1 MRRRRGARRPVSR
14 ASAAAPGAPARRACR
29 DRGPARSP
37 GPPGGRASGRVRDW
51 APGRGDR
58 ARAADRGGDRAV
70 GSACLALLAKSCGMI
85 ARCAALHREAWDS
98 GLLQVGVAGPMV
110 LRRGASGGARG
121 VGGVAP
127 TYGGASPRRAM
138 FQGAMMIAH
147 LPCRTDRLLL
157 RTLRLSDIDAF
168 HGYRSREDE
177 ARLQGWSPMPREQ
190 ALAFL
195 REEAADAPLRAGA
208 WRQIGIAT
216 HGDVLVGD
224 IGVHLSGDLGVAG
237 F

>member
-1 MRRRRGARRPVSR
+1 
-14 ASAAAPGAPARRACR
+14 
-29 DRGPARSP
+29 
-37 GPPGGRASGRVRDW
+37 
-51 APGRGDR
+51 
-58 ARAADRGGDRAV
+58 
-70 GSACLALLAKSCGMI
+70 
-85 ARCAALHREAWDS
+85 
-98 GLLQVGVAGPMV
+98 
-110 LRRGASGGARG
+110 
-121 VGGVAP
+121 
-127 TYGGASPRRAM
+127 M

-168 HGYRSREDE
+168 HGYRSREDV
-177 ARLQGWSPMPREQ
+177 ARLQGWSPMSREQ

-195 REEAADAPLRAGA
+195 REEATDAPLRAGA

-237 F
+237 FGLSIDPGRQGQGLGTEAVQALVSLLLRHTPVATIVAAADARNLPCLRMLDKAGMRMTGKRTAWFKGESCTEHVFAIERDGRR